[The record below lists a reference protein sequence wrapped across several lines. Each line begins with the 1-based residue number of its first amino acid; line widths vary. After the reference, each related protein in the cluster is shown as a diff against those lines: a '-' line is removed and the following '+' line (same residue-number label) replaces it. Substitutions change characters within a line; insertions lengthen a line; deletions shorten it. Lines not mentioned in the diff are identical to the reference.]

1 MNSGKIGWYLKTAGR
16 RITNKT
22 AKWSW

>member
-22 AKWSW
+22 AKWS